1 MNILFTICAR
11 AGSKG
16 VRGKNVRCFCGI
28 PLVYYTVA
36 AFEEYKTKYGLAD
49 KIHLA
54 VNTDSELLIEQLNS
68 IETEYVL
75 IERKESLAGDVIA
88 KKDVIK
94 DTLLEMEQLKGT
106 AYDTVVDLD
115 LTSPLRTAEDIN
127 GTLQTLLEDIDADI
141 SYSVTEARRSPYFNM
156 VSENENGYYT
166 TVLPSAFVARQQ
178 TPACYDM
185 NASIYAYRK
194 EYLLSS
200 RLNDRKALIWVM
212 RDTGILDIDSE
223 EDLKLM
229 EVIAQY
235 LFTEIPEYGFM
246 LEKIKNYHSK

>member
-1 MNILFTICAR
+1 MN
-11 AGSKG
+11 
-16 VRGKNVRCFCGI
+16 
-28 PLVYYTVA
+28 YVA
-36 AFEEYKTKYGLAD
+36 QQ
-49 KIHLA
+49 I
-54 VNTDSELLIEQLNS
+54 
-68 IETEYVL
+68 
-75 IERKESLAGDVIA
+75 
-88 KKDVIK
+88 KDVIK

>member
-94 DTLLEMEQLKGT
+94 DTLLEMEQL
-106 AYDTVVDLD
+106 
-115 LTSPLRTAEDIN
+115 
-127 GTLQTLLEDIDADI
+127 
-141 SYSVTEARRSPYFNM
+141 
-156 VSENENGYYT
+156 
-166 TVLPSAFVARQQ
+166 
-178 TPACYDM
+178 
-185 NASIYAYRK
+185 
-194 EYLLSS
+194 
-200 RLNDRKALIWVM
+200 
-212 RDTGILDIDSE
+212 
-223 EDLKLM
+223 
-229 EVIAQY
+229 
-235 LFTEIPEYGFM
+235 
-246 LEKIKNYHSK
+246 

>member
-178 TPACYDM
+178 TPACYDT
-185 NASIYAYRK
+185 
-194 EYLLSS
+194 
-200 RLNDRKALIWVM
+200 V
-212 RDTGILDIDSE
+212 
-223 EDLKLM
+223 
-229 EVIAQY
+229 
-235 LFTEIPEYGFM
+235 
-246 LEKIKNYHSK
+246 